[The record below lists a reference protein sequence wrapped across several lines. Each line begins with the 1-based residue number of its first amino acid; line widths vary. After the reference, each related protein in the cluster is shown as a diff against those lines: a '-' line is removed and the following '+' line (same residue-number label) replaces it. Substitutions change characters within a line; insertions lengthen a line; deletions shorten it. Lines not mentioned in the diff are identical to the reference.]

1 MSKNDNNYTD
11 VLLEEIRSQ
20 MQAVL
25 EISTDTREKVLEL
38 STVKEDIAELK
49 ADMRTVKHTITAT
62 NKELRL
68 HDRRISK
75 LEEKTA

>member
-1 MSKNDNNYTD
+1 MTKNDNNYTN

-49 ADMRTVKHTITAT
+49 ADMRTVKHTITDT

-68 HDRRISK
+68 YDRRVSK
-75 LEEKTA
+75 LEEKAV